1 MTTTSPSARAD
12 AKPSSLEAADA
23 NTSSDITM
31 LYLIKQLEL
40 AVRSQLDDV
49 VSTHGLTSLQYTALT
64 VLERHPGLTS
74 AELARNSFVRSQTMA
89 QMITVLDERGLIAR
103 QRDPDSKRQYLLSL
117 TPEGQGLLDMLRE
130 DVAGIERKMVADID
144 DGERSTL
151 RRALR
156 SCRVALGGGHAH

>member
-1 MTTTSPSARAD
+1 MTAITPSAGAET
-12 AKPSSLEAADA
+12 EAPAT
-23 NTSSDITM
+23 NPPSDITM

-49 VSTHGLTSLQYTALT
+49 VSVHGLTSLQYTALT

-103 QRDPDSKRQYLLSL
+103 HRDPDSKRQYLLSL
-117 TPEGQGLLDMLRE
+117 TLEGQGLLDMLRE
-130 DVAGIERKMVADID
+130 DVAGIERQMVADLD
-144 DGERSTL
+144 DDDRSTL

>member
-1 MTTTSPSARAD
+1 MTAITPSAG
-12 AKPSSLEAADA
+12 SETEAPA
-23 NTSSDITM
+23 TSTPSDITM

-49 VSTHGLTSLQYTALT
+49 VSAHGLTSLQYTALT

-103 QRDPDSKRQYLLSL
+103 HRDPDSKRQYLLSL
-117 TPEGQGLLDMLRE
+117 TPKGQGLLDMLRE
-130 DVAGIERKMVADID
+130 DVAGIEWQMVADLD
-144 DGERSTL
+144 DDDRSTL

>member
-1 MTTTSPSARAD
+1 MTAITPRAD
-12 AKPSSLEAADA
+12 ADTLPSSSDTSAAD
-23 NTSSDITM
+23 TSSDITM

-49 VSTHGLTSLQYTALT
+49 VSAHSLTSLQYTALT
-64 VLERHPGLTS
+64 VLERHPGMTS

-103 QRDPDSKRQYLLSL
+103 HRDPESKRQYLLSL
-117 TPEGQGLLDMLRE
+117 TPKGQGLLDVLRE
-130 DVAGIERKMVADID
+130 DVAGIERQMVADLD
-144 DGERSTL
+144 DGERATL

-156 SCRVALGGGHAH
+156 SCRLALGGGHAH